1 MPPFQPQTPPQESYA
16 PYSPERT
23 AFDKPTLWLVIGGAA
38 LLVVIAVAVFFGG
51 RKAGNPKLALVA
63 TTLNQMKLNDTQF
76 EKLAGYFTD
85 LAKVW
90 FASGAIGFFISVPE
104 QRMPLYILISSI
116 AASFFFL
123 LLGILLLQDTK
134 A

>member
-1 MPPFQPQTPPQESYA
+1 
-16 PYSPERT
+16 
-23 AFDKPTLWLVIGGAA
+23 
-38 LLVVIAVAVFFGG
+38 
-51 RKAGNPKLALVA
+51 
-63 TTLNQMKLNDTQF
+63 MKLNDTQF